1 MTQVTES
8 SKNNVFETGVKF
20 NTKPIT
26 GAKENRL
33 EVSLALI
40 DETNDTKPPLLLLKH
55 EENAEAAIS
64 IDVLSEAFSG
74 QLHSLVHAAICTLP
88 TWRTVDFD
96 SYLGFKPMEVEC
108 TISHTAGYNQEVL
121 DFVTN
126 VVNLYLYVAKLSWVD
141 DTDVMVDQSI
151 YNALF
156 GKLKSNKLA
165 IDGVMFS
172 PLLRSLAHQWLL
184 GAHLFAHACLTYKE

>member
-1 MTQVTES
+1 MTQTTETL
-8 SKNNVFETGVKF
+8 KNNVFETGVQF
-20 NTKPIT
+20 VTKPIT

-33 EVSLALI
+33 EVTLTVV
-40 DETNDTKPPLLLLKH
+40 DNTNDTKTLLLLKH
-55 EENAEAAIS
+55 EENPETAIS
-64 IDVLSEAFSG
+64 IETISDSFSG

-88 TWRTVDFD
+88 LWRTVNFD
-96 SYLGFKPMEVEC
+96 TYLEFKPMEVEC
-108 TISHTAGYNQEVL
+108 TISHTAGYNKEVL

-126 VVNLYLYVAKLSWVD
+126 VVGLYLFLAKLSSFD
-141 DTDVMVDQSI
+141 DPGIVVDQSI

-172 PLLRSLAHQWLL
+172 PLLRGLAHQWLL
-184 GAHLFAHACLTYKE
+184 GAHLTTHAFLTYKE

>member
-1 MTQVTES
+1 MTQTMQ
-8 SKNNVFETGVKF
+8 KNVFETGVVF
-20 NTKPIT
+20 ITKPIT

-33 EVSLALI
+33 EVTLSVV
-40 DETNDTKPPLLLLKH
+40 DTTKDVKPLLLLKH
-55 EENAEAAIS
+55 EENSETPIS
-64 IDVLSEAFSG
+64 IETLSDSISS
-74 QLHSLVHAAICTLP
+74 QLHTLVHAAICTLP
-88 TWRTVDFD
+88 LWRTVDFD
-96 SYLGFKPMEVEC
+96 TYLEFKPMEVEC
-108 TISHTAGYNQEVL
+108 TISHTAGYDKEVL

-126 VVNLYLYVAKLSWVD
+126 VVGLYLFLAKLSPFDNPGIV
-141 DTDVMVDQSI
+141 VDQSI

-184 GAHLFAHACLTYKE
+184 GAQLITHAFLTYKE

>member
-1 MTQVTES
+1 MTQTSETL
-8 SKNNVFETGVKF
+8 KNNVFETGVQF
-20 NTKPIT
+20 ITKPIT
-26 GAKENRL
+26 DAKENRL
-33 EVSLALI
+33 EVILKVIDTTGDSKSLM
-40 DETNDTKPPLLLLKH
+40 LLKH
-55 EENAEAAIS
+55 EESEEAAIS
-64 IDVLSEAFSG
+64 IEVLSDSFSS

-88 TWRTVDFD
+88 LWRTVNFD
-96 SYLGFKPMEVEC
+96 SYLEFKPIEVEC
-108 TISHTAGYNQEVL
+108 TISHTAGYDKEVL

-126 VVNLYLYVAKLSWVD
+126 VVGLYLFLAKLSPFDNPGIV
-141 DTDVMVDQSI
+141 VDQSI

-184 GAHLFAHACLTYKE
+184 GAQLITHAFLTYKE

>member
-1 MTQVTES
+1 MSQTTETL
-8 SKNNVFETGVKF
+8 KNNVFETGVQF
-20 NTKPIT
+20 ITKPIT

-33 EVSLALI
+33 EVTLSVV
-40 DETNDTKPPLLLLKH
+40 DTTKDIKPLLLLKH
-55 EENAEAAIS
+55 EENSETPIS
-64 IDVLSEAFSG
+64 IETLSNSFSS
-74 QLHSLVHAAICTLP
+74 QLHTLVHAAVCTLP
-88 TWRTVDFD
+88 LWRTVDFNT
-96 SYLGFKPMEVEC
+96 YLEFKPMEVEC
-108 TISHTAGYNQEVL
+108 TISHTAGYDKEVL

-126 VVNLYLYVAKLSWVD
+126 VVGLYLFLAKLSPFDNPGIV
-141 DTDVMVDQSI
+141 VDQSI

-184 GAHLFAHACLTYKE
+184 GAQLITHAFLTYKE